1 MPVVLPEAP
10 ARLNRSAS
18 ELGSTTTERLGAQFA
33 GAFEDNPVPLVMR
46 LNDIASANRRGNFI
60 PRADAQ
66 RIAEQNGAMLDLPG
80 DGVSSEALDIMIES
94 ALKRQRRQAVIESA
108 PQGMGVAA
116 AGFATELGAGLLDP
130 AGFALNFV
138 PVVGQSTRLALAT
151 NSARVSTRLG
161 ARTAVG
167 AIEGAVG
174 QAMVE
179 PLTGYVYRQEGREYG
194 AMDAATNIAF
204 GTVLGS
210 TAHNI
215 LGGGGDL
222 WRTFRGEA
230 HPWSLPG
237 TIPLPPDVPVLPDAT
252 PDPMLGQGAIYGA
265 QTKVKIGDAYQ
276 PARWAVVDAADV
288 EATMEKADNQFRDR
302 TRAASGAQIE
312 AIARDIDFEYLNAHP
327 DMASGAP
334 TLSRD
339 GKIIGGNGRA
349 AAISMAYDLPSGM
362 AYSGPMRE
370 RLTEWGVRPEQVQGM
385 RKPMLVRVL
394 EGDVDVRA
402 AAIASN
408 ETGTLKM
415 SALEQAKVDGERL
428 GRVDLVAGAEGRLDI
443 AENRGPIRRWV
454 EQFPESERASLMDAQ
469 GNLSAEGSRRLQNA
483 ALHQAFGDSPLL
495 ARMVD
500 SKDPG
505 MGRVSSALLRSS
517 GKIAEVRGAVARGDL
532 HDVDLGP
539 DIVAAVE
546 RMAWLRDQGM
556 TVEMY
561 LRQGDLL
568 GDGLSPEARRLLAFL
583 GENMDS
589 ARRMADGLTRFY
601 EAVEAAG
608 DPKQADMFG
617 ESVAPDKATLL
628 DQALADAEG
637 DRSTA
642 AAKMDAASPA
652 TREAALVTASSQ
664 MLEGKMPDVQ
674 ALVDA
679 DPAIGQATFAD
690 IEATA
695 KRIDEPQALRTA
707 DPVASQ
713 QVAERA
719 ASIPK
724 AWGSET
730 AKAERERVGAE
741 LQMLEAAQGDAWKY
755 ARKSMAEVVPE
766 DQKLIVMHSTSADKL
781 RGALDLGGLPAP
793 SLGITKGDTP
803 YSDFGGVSFIGRAG
817 LVDPKRTPV
826 FDSDIYSARAPK
838 VMRDAVRGVASKF
851 DAEFR
856 EGSKTYDDRLDLN
869 LSQAVENGDL
879 DRAKYYLE
887 SSPVSQAAFLQSVNV
902 EAAPVLAK
910 NEGQGLT
917 ADARIVQI
925 AKSGSF
931 DAAIPGS
938 PEYKAIADALR
949 SAIDEYPG
957 REGVRKS
964 LADRFFDERGEL
976 YYGPADRL
984 FRDARRTGEEL
995 LDASATREK
1004 LAAAIEPRKA
1014 EFQKWIDA
1022 KLAPAFKAPYIEKG
1036 GRKVPATLEN
1046 VVAVMK
1052 REALQGSE
1060 KTMTYGPGRVRAEA
1074 ARRYRSLEEIKADRA
1089 KVVAPAIEEA
1099 AKDAGSKLLDA
1110 YRSKMAETY
1119 EIKNYRGQID
1129 YFGAFDASMK
1139 LLSDIEKGRG
1149 TETDIRAAFKRN
1161 DFADPSPELMQEAR
1175 DALETILSN
1184 PVQYL
1189 EAKPLRAVGFEE
1201 FAGAVVPSDLDA
1213 DLRARLEEKGVR
1225 LAEYDTAIPGDRER
1239 VVAQFSR
1246 DLDAGTG
1253 DVRFARGG
1261 TDTPLQ
1267 DPILLREALATS
1279 FGTSTDAILRAGQ
1292 VEIVGKVSD
1301 LPARADG
1308 GEHPIDVS
1316 AMTAPDGRVWIVA
1329 ENASPAMARGLV
1341 LHEVGIHV
1349 GLEPMLGRQGFDD
1362 VLAQVDRLL
1371 ESGDDV
1377 ALLARSAVPEDT
1389 PSHLIREETL
1399 AYLVQHHPELPLVQR
1414 ILAAVRAWAY
1424 KNFEFARDKME
1435 LTAADLQALAVS
1447 AVRRVARD
1455 AEARRGASP
1464 GVRYSRGPIEVP
1476 NSKDELAPFREAEA
1490 RADKYAKAV
1499 RAAAARWGSDVEM
1512 RAAIEKASG
1521 GEIVG
1526 KEAENLIEVL
1536 RQRHRDVVRGLRKM
1550 SAGSQAQDMA
1560 AGLQDAA
1567 MQAAD
1572 MLAEAEVRAAAVEHR
1587 NAMLSLAART
1597 RALSYVKANFAGREI
1612 EGLKALVAGTEFL
1625 REGGRSSAALEI
1637 KQFEGAWMGGIVND
1651 LTKAGLWEHFAR
1663 DAYAADVARALW
1675 QHSLPEPD
1683 FAGIHPDAKRIADVL
1698 TRYQSDARATQNRFG
1713 AWIGDLSG
1721 WMYRQAHDMHKMRKA
1736 GSAGWK
1742 DYVRTRLD
1750 WDRIREQL
1758 GVVDA
1763 EKFDTEAF
1771 LDAAWLDLSNGQH
1784 FKPDSIT
1791 EIKASVGPSNI
1802 AKRVSQSRAL
1812 HWKDADAAFGYLQAF
1827 GPGEGSLAETVLG
1840 GFHGS
1845 AKAAGLMK
1853 VFGPNYEANI
1863 NAVSDQL
1870 QQDLL
1875 GTKQGDSWRSQ
1886 SKEVMDLLHH
1896 VDGSLSIPDK
1906 EVLAKAGSI
1915 LRAWQSMAK
1924 LGSAVVSQISDVPVF
1939 AASIAH
1945 RFDVG
1950 LLPGLR
1956 DAMSGLLQGRSKGE
1970 RLEILHECGY
1980 YYESL
1985 ARMTFARFDP
1995 ASDVPGAMS
2004 AAMEKFFKW
2013 GGITWWTETL
2023 RSTAVLTT
2031 ARRLGDVHRK
2041 GFDALPKAT
2050 RDMLGLYK
2058 IDAGRWDLLR
2068 MGSTRAADGAVYMT
2082 AEGVRVVPD
2091 AAISSYL
2098 KASGR
2103 PVSDA
2108 AVVNMRTDLEASM
2121 RSLFLDQSEYA
2132 VLEPSARSRQLLL
2145 RGTQAGTWEGEAFR
2159 MFAQF
2164 KSFPVVYAQKVF
2176 GREIQGRGYDTLG
2189 QYIRSGDTKAFGAFL
2204 GLMVSLTASGYLA
2217 GMAKDLLKLRSPKP
2231 VDDPRTWIAAFMQG
2245 GSLGIYGDFLFG
2257 NMSRF
2262 GTGAVETLAGPVP
2275 SALLGSKGLYSLL
2288 SDSIWGTVGK
2298 AVEGEDVEPADLGAA
2313 WLRYAENNTPFM
2325 NLHVLRPAL
2334 NALLFWKL
2342 EEALN
2347 PGSLRRAE
2355 KRLQKETGSTMLVS
2369 PSEFVR

>member
-46 LNDIASANRRGNFI
+46 LNDLASANRRGNFI

-94 ALKRQRRQAVIESA
+94 ALKRQRRQATIESA
-108 PQGMGVAA
+108 PQGMGVSA
-116 AGFATELGAGLLDP
+116 AGFVTELGAGLLDP

-151 NSARVSTRLG
+151 NSARTATRLG

-179 PLTGYVYRQEGREYG
+179 PLTGYTYRQEGREYG
-194 AMDAATNIAF
+194 VADAATNIAF

-370 RLTEWGVRPEQVQGM
+370 RLTEWGVRPEQVAGM
-385 RKPMLVRVL
+385 KKPMLVRVL

-517 GKIAEVRGAVARGDL
+517 GKIAEVRAAVSRGDL

-546 RMAWLRDQGM
+546 RLAWLRDQGM

-617 ESVAPDKATLL
+617 ESVAPDKAALL

-695 KRIDEPQALRTA
+695 KRMDEPQALRTA

-755 ARKSMAEVVPE
+755 ARAKVSG
-766 DQKLIVMHSTSADKL
+766 AD
-781 RGALDLGGLPAP
+781 ALP
-793 SLGITKGDTP
+793 
-803 YSDFGGVSFIGRAG
+803 
-817 LVDPKRTPV
+817 
-826 FDSDIYSARAPK
+826 
-838 VMRDAVRGVASKF
+838 
-851 DAEFR
+851 
-856 EGSKTYDDRLDLN
+856 DRLDIDGVQRPTRNSAGQPLARTEQGVRN
-869 LSQAVENGDL
+869 FWKWFGDSKVVDEAGNPLVVYHGTDADFSVFDRSKAGNGPSKLGFWFAD
-879 DRAKYYLE
+879 DKNFTE
-887 SSPVSQAAFLQSVNV
+887 MFGSSPIASYLNAGRLKEITKSQWDSIRGKHARDGEWFAQW
-902 EAAPVLAK
+902 EK
-910 NEGQGLT
+910 ELT
-917 ADARIVQI
+917 AQGFKGLRVKGGKDFLGKIEVRNPDIYAVFSPAQI
-925 AKSGSF
+925 K
-931 DAAIPGS
+931 
-938 PEYKAIADALR
+938 
-949 SAIDEYPG
+949 
-957 REGVRKS
+957 
-964 LADRFFDERGEL
+964 
-976 YYGPADRL
+976 
-984 FRDARRTGEEL
+984 
-995 LDASATREK
+995 SATGNR
-1004 LAAAIEPRKA
+1004 
-1014 EFQKWIDA
+1014 
-1022 KLAPAFKAPYIEKG
+1022 
-1036 GRKVPATLEN
+1036 
-1046 VVAVMK
+1046 
-1052 REALQGSE
+1052 
-1060 KTMTYGPGRVRAEA
+1060 
-1074 ARRYRSLEEIKADRA
+1074 
-1089 KVVAPAIEEA
+1089 
-1099 AKDAGSKLLDA
+1099 
-1110 YRSKMAETY
+1110 
-1119 EIKNYRGQID
+1119 
-1129 YFGAFDASMK
+1129 GAFDP
-1139 LLSDIEKGRG
+1139 
-1149 TETDIRAAFKRN
+1149 TNPDIR
-1161 DFADPSPELMQEAR
+1161 
-1175 DALETILSN
+1175 
-1184 PVQYL
+1184 
-1189 EAKPLRAVGFEE
+1189 
-1201 FAGAVVPSDLDA
+1201 
-1213 DLRARLEEKGVR
+1213 
-1225 LAEYDTAIPGDRER
+1225 
-1239 VVAQFSR
+1239 FSR
-1246 DLDAGTG
+1246 
-1253 DVRFARGG
+1253 G

-1267 DPILLREALATS
+1267 DPVLLREALATS

-1329 ENASPAMARGLV
+1329 ENASPSMARGLV

-1349 GLEPMLGRQGFDD
+1349 GLEPMLGREGFDD
-1362 VLAQVDRLL
+1362 VLAQVERLL

-1455 AEARRGASP
+1455 AEARSAETRYSIESRRFSEDNRLSNLRPDGASWTAIKRENPSLRNVQSMDDKVTVYRATIGDGIRPDDFVAASKRTLENELQSVIERDGP
-1464 GVRYSRGPIEVP
+1464 GVKILSQEVRVRDLLMGNDATEFVYFPSAQNPDIRYSRGPIEVP

-1490 RADKYAKAV
+1490 RADKYAEAV

-1526 KEAENLIEVL
+1526 REVEELIDSLKAKHREV
-1536 RQRHRDVVRGLRKM
+1536 VTGLRKM

-1597 RALSYVKANFAGREI
+1597 RALSYVKANFVGREI

-1758 GVVDA
+1758 GVVDV
-1763 EKFDTEAF
+1763 EKFDPEAF

-1784 FKPDSIT
+1784 FKPDAIT
-1791 EIKASVGPSNI
+1791 EIRASVGPSNI

-1863 NAVSDQL
+1863 KAVSDQL

-1875 GTKQGDSWRSQ
+1875 GTKSGDSWLSQ

-1896 VDGSLSIPDK
+1896 VDGSLSIPHK
-1906 EVLAKAGSI
+1906 ELLAKVGGG

-1924 LGSAVVSQISDVPVF
+1924 LGAAVVSQISDVPVF

-1980 YYESL
+1980 FYESL
-1985 ARMTFARFDP
+1985 ARQTFARFDP
-1995 ASDVPGAMS
+1995 ASDMPGAMS

-2041 GFDALPKAT
+2041 GFDTLPKAT

-2058 IDAGRWDLLR
+2058 IDSGRWDLLR

-2082 AEGVRVVPD
+2082 AEGVRVIPD

-2108 AVVNMRTDLEASM
+2108 AVANMRTDLEASM

-2189 QYIRSGDTKAFGAFL
+2189 QYLRSGDTKAFGAML

-2288 SDSIWGTVGK
+2288 SDSVWGTVGK
-2298 AVEGEDVEPADLGAA
+2298 AVEGEDIEPADLGAQ

>member
-46 LNDIASANRRGNFI
+46 LNDLASANRRGQFI

-108 PQGMGVAA
+108 PQGMGVSA

-151 NSARVSTRLG
+151 NSARLSTRLG

-179 PLTGYVYRQEGREYG
+179 PLTGYTYRQEGREYG
-194 AMDAATNIAF
+194 ASDAATNIAF

-276 PARWAVVDAADV
+276 PARWAVVDATDV

-539 DIVAAVE
+539 DIVTAVE
-546 RMAWLRDQGM
+546 RLAWLRDQGM

-617 ESVAPDKATLL
+617 ESVAPNKAALL

-679 DPAIGQATFAD
+679 DPAIGQATFSD

-695 KRIDEPQALRTA
+695 KRMDEPQALRTA

-741 LQMLEAAQGDAWKY
+741 LKMLEAAHGDAWKY
-755 ARKSMAEVVPE
+755 ARAK
-766 DQKLIVMHSTSADKL
+766 
-781 RGALDLGGLPAP
+781 
-793 SLGITKGDTP
+793 
-803 YSDFGGVSFIGRAG
+803 
-817 LVDPKRTPV
+817 
-826 FDSDIYSARAPK
+826 
-838 VMRDAVRGVASKF
+838 AS
-851 DAEFR
+851 
-856 EGSKTYDDRLDLN
+856 
-869 LSQAVENGDL
+869 
-879 DRAKYYLE
+879 
-887 SSPVSQAAFLQSVNV
+887 
-902 EAAPVLAK
+902 
-910 NEGQGLT
+910 
-917 ADARIVQI
+917 
-925 AKSGSF
+925 
-931 DAAIPGS
+931 
-938 PEYKAIADALR
+938 
-949 SAIDEYPG
+949 
-957 REGVRKS
+957 
-964 LADRFFDERGEL
+964 
-976 YYGPADRL
+976 
-984 FRDARRTGEEL
+984 
-995 LDASATREK
+995 
-1004 LAAAIEPRKA
+1004 
-1014 EFQKWIDA
+1014 
-1022 KLAPAFKAPYIEKG
+1022 
-1036 GRKVPATLEN
+1036 
-1046 VVAVMK
+1046 
-1052 REALQGSE
+1052 
-1060 KTMTYGPGRVRAEA
+1060 
-1074 ARRYRSLEEIKADRA
+1074 
-1089 KVVAPAIEEA
+1089 
-1099 AKDAGSKLLDA
+1099 
-1110 YRSKMAETY
+1110 
-1119 EIKNYRGQID
+1119 
-1129 YFGAFDASMK
+1129 
-1139 LLSDIEKGRG
+1139 
-1149 TETDIRAAFKRN
+1149 
-1161 DFADPSPELMQEAR
+1161 
-1175 DALETILSN
+1175 
-1184 PVQYL
+1184 
-1189 EAKPLRAVGFEE
+1189 
-1201 FAGAVVPSDLDA
+1201 
-1213 DLRARLEEKGVR
+1213 
-1225 LAEYDTAIPGDRER
+1225 
-1239 VVAQFSR
+1239 
-1246 DLDAGTG
+1246 
-1253 DVRFARGG
+1253 G

-1267 DPILLREALATS
+1267 DPVLLREALATS

-1329 ENASPAMARGLV
+1329 ENASPTMARGLV

-1349 GLEPMLGRQGFDD
+1349 GLEPMLGREGFDD

-1455 AEARRGASP
+1455 AEARRTGGSVYARDIDTLPDRLDIDGVQRPTRNSAGQPLARTEEGIRNFWKWFGDSKVVDEAGNPLVVYHGTKSDFSSFEMAGGELGRGAYFSPSEDAAGMFSSRARGGGASVMP
-1464 GVRYSRGPIEVP
+1464 AYLAMKNPLVTRDRSVARAMSAKTFEKKGFDGVVFTSLTGDVQYMVRDAGQIKSSTGNRGTFDPTNPDIRYSRGPIEVP

-1490 RADKYAKAV
+1490 RADKYAEAV

-1512 RAAIEKASG
+1512 RAAIKKASG

-1526 KEAENLIEVL
+1526 REVEELIDSLKVKHREV
-1536 RQRHRDVVRGLRKM
+1536 VTGLRKM

-1597 RALSYVKANFAGREI
+1597 RALSYVKANFVGREI

-1651 LTKAGLWEHFAR
+1651 LTKVGLWEHFAR

-1675 QHSLPEPD
+1675 QHSLPAPD
-1683 FAGIHPDAKRIADVL
+1683 FAGIHPDAKKIADVL

-1763 EKFDTEAF
+1763 EKFDPEAF

-1784 FKPDSIT
+1784 FKPDAIT

-1863 NAVSDQL
+1863 KAVSDQL

-1875 GTKQGDSWRSQ
+1875 GTASGDSWRSQ
-1886 SKEVMDLLHH
+1886 SNEVMDLLHH
-1896 VDGSLSIPDK
+1896 VDGSLSIPHNA
-1906 EVLAKAGSI
+1906 LGAKIGGG

-1924 LGSAVVSQISDVPVF
+1924 LGAAVISQISDVPVF

-1980 YYESL
+1980 FYESL
-1985 ARMTFARFDP
+1985 ARQTFARFDP
-1995 ASDVPGAMS
+1995 ASDMPGAMS

-2041 GFDALPKAT
+2041 GFDALPKGT

-2082 AEGVRVVPD
+2082 AEGVRVIPD

-2108 AVVNMRTDLEASM
+2108 AVANTRTDLEASM

-2132 VLEPSARSRQLLL
+2132 VLEPSARTRQVLL
-2145 RGTQAGTWEGEAFR
+2145 RGTQSGTVLGEIAR

-2189 QYIRSGDTKAFGAFL
+2189 QYLRSGDTKAFGAML

-2288 SDSIWGTVGK
+2288 SDSIWGTMGK
-2298 AVEGEDVEPADLGAA
+2298 AVEGEDVEPADIGAK
-2313 WLRYAENNTPFM
+2313 WLRYAENNTPFV